1 MSRTKSANKN
11 TSKRASF
18 SGGQLIGATTV
29 GERGQIVIP
38 KTIRDRLKMRPGTQV
53 MVMQHGDSPIMV
65 LPIEQMQEMIK
76 QMSERV
82 AQFTGKTSRTTS

>member
-1 MSRTKSANKN
+1 MKSTK
-11 TSKRASF
+11 TSKKPALDD
-18 SGGQLIGATTV
+18 GCQLIGSTTV

-38 KTIRDRLKMRPGTQV
+38 KMIRDRLKMKSGTQV

-65 LPIEQMQEMIK
+65 LPIQQMQEMIK

-82 AQFTGKTSRTTS
+82 AEFTGKTSKKNS

>member
-1 MSRTKSANKN
+1 MKSQKINKKSP
-11 TSKRASF
+11 TF
-18 SGGQLIGATTV
+18 GGQLIGSTTV

-38 KTIRDRLKMRPGTQV
+38 KTIRDRLHMKPGTQV

-76 QMSERV
+76 QMSVRV
-82 AQFTGKTSRTTS
+82 AQFTGKTSRKSS

>member
-1 MSRTKSANKN
+1 MKTPKTLKKPGPDAY
-11 TSKRASF
+11 
-18 SGGQLIGATTV
+18 GQLIGSTTV

-38 KTIRDRLKMRPGTQV
+38 KSIRDRLKMKPGTQV

-76 QMSERV
+76 QMSARV
-82 AQFTGKTSRTTS
+82 AQFTGKTSKKNS

>member
-1 MSRTKSANKN
+1 MKTT
-11 TSKRASF
+11 TSKKKAVADDRC
-18 SGGQLIGATTV
+18 QLIGSTTV

-38 KTIRDRLKMRPGTQV
+38 KMIRDRLKMKSGTQV

-65 LPIEQMQEMIK
+65 LPIQQMQEMIK

-82 AQFTGKTSRTTS
+82 AEFTGKTSKKHS

>member
-1 MSRTKSANKN
+1 MKSSK
-11 TSKRASF
+11 TSKKPALDD
-18 SGGQLIGATTV
+18 GCQLIGSTTV

-38 KTIRDRLKMRPGTQV
+38 KTIRDRLKMKSGTQV

-76 QMSERV
+76 QMSARV
-82 AQFTGKTSRTTS
+82 AQFTGKSKRSTR

>member
-1 MSRTKSANKN
+1 MKPSKSLKKSA
-11 TSKRASF
+11 SSDH
-18 SGGQLIGATTV
+18 GQLIGSTTV

-38 KTIRDRLKMRPGTQV
+38 KTIRDRLKMKPGMQV

-76 QMSERV
+76 QLSERV
-82 AQFTGKTSRTTS
+82 AQFTGKTSKKNS

>member
-1 MSRTKSANKN
+1 MKPSKSSKKT
-11 TSKRASF
+11 TSEAY
-18 SGGQLIGATTV
+18 GQLIGSTTV

-38 KTIRDRLKMRPGTQV
+38 KTIRDRVKMKPGTQV

-76 QMSERV
+76 QMSVRV
-82 AQFTGKTSRTTS
+82 AQFTGKTSKKNS

>member
-1 MSRTKSANKN
+1 MKSLQ
-11 TSKRASF
+11 KRKSVPRDEC
-18 SGGQLIGATTV
+18 QLIGSTTV

-38 KTIRDRLKMRPGTQV
+38 KTIRDRLKIRSGMQV

-76 QMSERV
+76 HMSERV
-82 AQFTGKTSRTTS
+82 AQFARKTSKKNS